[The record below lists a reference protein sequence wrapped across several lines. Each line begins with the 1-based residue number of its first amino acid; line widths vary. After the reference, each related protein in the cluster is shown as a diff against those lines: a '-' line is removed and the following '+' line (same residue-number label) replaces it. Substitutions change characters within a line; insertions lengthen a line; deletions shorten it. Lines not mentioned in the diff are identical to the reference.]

1 MGHLESLEVFQQ
13 LQPGD
18 RVQLVHAVKVGF
30 RNWSK
35 KTVGTVVK
43 TERRRHGLHYQRNQD
58 DQVFSDVL
66 VITRDDGEVTTLT
79 LDEFCELTL
88 LAT

>member
-13 LQPGD
+13 LKPGD

-30 RNWSK
+30 RDWTNT
-35 KTVGTVVK
+35 TVGTVVK
-43 TERRRHGLHYQRNQD
+43 TERRRHGLHFQRNQD

-66 VITRDDGEVTTLT
+66 VLSRDDGELTTVM
-79 LDEFCELTL
+79 LDDFCELTRL
-88 LAT
+88 EG